1 MKVWWDSYPFFSRD
15 LQLDLLLP
23 QLLPLDVVLGEGS
36 PLLLDRLLPG
46 RLRDKVAVNKKKKG
60 VDGDVVQGA
69 TSTF

>member
-1 MKVWWDSYPFFSRD
+1 MKVWCDGYPFFSRD

-36 PLLLDRLLPG
+36 PLLLDRLFPG
-46 RLRDKVAVNKKKKG
+46 PLRDKAAVDKKG

>member
-46 RLRDKVAVNKKKKG
+46 RLRDKAAVNKKKG

-69 TSTF
+69 TSSF

>member
-1 MKVWWDSYPFFSRD
+1 MLGRDSYPFFSRD

-23 QLLPLDVVLGEGS
+23 QLLPLDVVLGEGR

-46 RLRDKVAVNKKKKG
+46 RLRDKAALIRKG
-60 VDGDVVQGA
+60 LMETWRWGPII